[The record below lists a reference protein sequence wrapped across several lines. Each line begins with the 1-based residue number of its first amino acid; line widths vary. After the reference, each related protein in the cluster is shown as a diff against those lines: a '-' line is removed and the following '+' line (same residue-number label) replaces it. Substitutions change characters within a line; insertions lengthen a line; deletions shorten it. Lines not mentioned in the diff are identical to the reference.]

1 MRAEK
6 RTEGNRTRSPLQM
19 SDEIPWRLQY
29 ASTFACVMGIIFAG
43 SFVGYLIF
51 QPELPVLMTSA
62 VASGVM
68 FGFARMYKMEP

>member
-1 MRAEK
+1 
-6 RTEGNRTRSPLQM
+6 
-19 SDEIPWRLQY
+19 
-29 ASTFACVMGIIFAG
+29 MGIIFAG